1 MVVGTARIRHLELV
15 VTTEVM
21 AVLVVAQQEH
31 LEAQALRVAQARL
44 DKETME
50 ATPLHQEVELRMAA
64 VEVAV
69 LVLLVAMEVKPPQ
82 GLAVTDHRHQLL
94 DHL

>member
-1 MVVGTARIRHLELV
+1 MAHIRQPEQVVITV
-15 VTTEVM
+15 VQ
-21 AVLVVAQQEH
+21 AVQVVVRQEH
-31 LEAQALRVAQARL
+31 LEAQALQVEQARL

-50 ATPLHQEVELRMAA
+50 ATLLHQEVDLRMAA

>member
-1 MVVGTARIRHLELV
+1 
-15 VTTEVM
+15 
-21 AVLVVAQQEH
+21 
-31 LEAQALRVAQARL
+31 
-44 DKETME
+44 ME
-50 ATPLHQEVELRMAA
+50 ATPLRQEVGLRMAA